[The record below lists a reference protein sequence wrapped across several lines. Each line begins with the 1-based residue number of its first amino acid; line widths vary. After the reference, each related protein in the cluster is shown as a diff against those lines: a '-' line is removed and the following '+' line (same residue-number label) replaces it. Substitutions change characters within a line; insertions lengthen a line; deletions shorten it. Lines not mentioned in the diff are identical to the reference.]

1 VHPND
6 RPTAIVPSL
15 GEDVGVAEPDDSPAT
30 RSPTALSRVWRSDR
44 EINLRTQLGVFRRGS
59 GDPTMR
65 WGADHSVVRAAQ
77 TPDGVGTLHLV
88 CRAAGAEVHAHAW
101 GPGAGWLLDAVPA
114 LLGDDDDPSDFG
126 PVHAPVADAWRR
138 FSSWRVPRSGLLFD
152 ALAPAVIE
160 QKVTGQEAFAGFRTL
175 VHRFGERAPGA
186 GAERGVWVQPSAE
199 TLRLVPSWEWL
210 RMHIDPARSRTVVR
224 ACQVAAGLERTVDLP
239 VDEVDRRLRSVP
251 GIGVWT
257 SAEVRF
263 RAHGD
268 ADAVSFGD
276 YHVAKNIGWA
286 LTGTQVDD
294 DGLAELLEPYRP
306 HRYRVQ
312 RLVELAGLRRP
323 RHGPR
328 LAPRRHLPA

>member
-1 VHPND
+1 MVD
-6 RPTAIVPSL
+6 AAGPTEL
-15 GEDVGVAEPDDSPAT
+15 
-30 RSPTALSRVWRSDR
+30 VWRPSWPCAVR
-44 EINLRTQLGVFRRGS
+44 ATLSVLRRGA
-59 GDPTMR
+59 GDPTFR
-65 WGADHSVVRAAQ
+65 TD
-77 TPDGVGTLHLV
+77 PDGTVWRGIRTPAGPTTLRL
-88 CRAAGAEVHAHAW
+88 RAKPADGEVHAVAW
-101 GPGAGWLLDAVPA
+101 GPGAGWALHSVPA
-114 LLGDDDDPSDFG
+114 MLGAEDDPSGFAPQH
-126 PVHAPVADAWRR
+126 PVLADAHRR
-138 FSSWRVPRSGLLFD
+138 RPHWRVCRTDRVLE
-152 ALAPAVIE
+152 ALVPAVIE

-276 YHVAKNIGWA
+276 YHVAKDIGWA

-328 LAPRRHLPA
+328 MAPRRHLPA